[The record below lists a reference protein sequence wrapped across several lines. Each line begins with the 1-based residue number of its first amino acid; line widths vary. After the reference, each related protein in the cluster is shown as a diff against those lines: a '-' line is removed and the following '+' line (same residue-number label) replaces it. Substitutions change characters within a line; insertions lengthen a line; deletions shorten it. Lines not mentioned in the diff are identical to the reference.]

1 MDEGKTETSLNKHM
15 SSNTETFSENLPE
28 TFFDEL
34 IIISDKKDSIPVD
47 LSSLDVSILSFD
59 APEKALYH
67 ILTKKEN
74 DLAYCALVLCD
85 YHFGDFDAALLISL
99 LRIHPLGPLF
109 PLGIIFNMPK
119 SAEDSD
125 LLDKEIKNLK
135 ILGAS
140 FFLIRP
146 FTFQEMMSTFKEA
159 YEKNSKDMQ
168 KYYNNLLAL
177 EKANEEKRGLF
188 ISNWEQKLNNFEKG
202 FMRFFYTP
210 DENAPF
216 EEQFQTGEQKYHD
229 RLFGQATTCFERSS
243 SQDSPH
249 KSDSFVY
256 LYGIQKEQGQP
267 EKGKAYLEKAVQ
279 SFIENGDWDKV
290 SSSTEIFMEDFP
302 QEQNPL
308 YTALQKNFALT
319 NYSTVNSILEVAEK
333 MLPTDEIANFL
344 LQINGTKKFPPA
356 IAGFLDKHKEL
367 QQVIFQSNIKEML
380 LDGDEYRREQERIR
394 AIAYLEQQ
402 RLSRIRG
409 NQQSPSA
416 AQRTGTASSAGAK
429 QGTTSSAQNAPGS
442 TNAKSA
448 AQASLANAAKAQ
460 AADKAK
466 AESAENKG
474 EPQLREVEN
483 MPTVMISGGK
493 GRFLDDMINMAKYT
507 KNFIKKNK

>member
-1 MDEGKTETSLNKHM
+1 MNEGKIETSLNENISQNTGTFPENSPENSPVN
-15 SSNTETFSENLPE
+15 SSGA
-28 TFFDEL
+28 FFDE
-34 IIISDKKDSIPVD
+34 IVIISDKKESIPAD
-47 LSSLDVSILSFD
+47 LSSLDASIISFN

-85 YHFGDFDAALLISL
+85 YHFGDFEAALLISL
-99 LRIHPLGPLF
+99 LRIHPLGTLF
-109 PLGIIFNMPK
+109 PLGVIFNMPK

-125 LLDKEIKNLK
+125 LLDKEMKNLK

-146 FTFQEMMSTFKEA
+146 FTFQEMLTTFNDTFA
-159 YEKNSKDMQ
+159 KNSIAMQ

-177 EKANEEKRGLF
+177 EKASEEKRSLF
-188 ISNWEQKLNNFEKG
+188 ISNWEQKLGNFEKG

-216 EEQFQTGEQKYHD
+216 EEHFQIGEQKYHD

-243 SQDSPH
+243 AQDSPH
-249 KSDSFVY
+249 KSDALVY

-267 EKGKAYLEKAVQ
+267 EKGKAYLEQAVHA
-279 SFIENGDWDKV
+279 FVENGDWEKV
-290 SSSTEIFMEDFP
+290 AGSTEIFMQDFP

-319 NYSTVNSILEVAEK
+319 NYTTVTNILEVAEK
-333 MLPTDEIANFL
+333 MLPTADIANFL
-344 LQINGTKKFPPA
+344 LQINGTKTFPPA

-367 QQVIFQSNIKEML
+367 QQVIFQSNIKNML

-394 AIAYLEQQ
+394 AITYLEQQ

-409 NQQSPSA
+409 SQQSSA
-416 AQRTGTASSAGAK
+416 SGTVSKTQKTGQSTASANSMQNTSSAGTKA
-429 QGTTSSAQNAPGS
+429 AN
-442 TNAKSA
+442 NKSA
-448 AQASLANAAKAQ
+448 NGGTPQ
-460 AADKAK
+460 D
-466 AESAENKG
+466 
-474 EPQLREVEN
+474 EPQLREVEH
-483 MPTVMISGGK
+483 MPTVMLTGGK